1 MRKKSHISLSRGI
14 IKGLGEENIINHR
27 YTFYIGSIVP
37 DCIPSFITRR
47 HNMEQT
53 FDIFVKHM
61 EKFVDKLGEKN
72 KLGFG
77 QTIRMGMIL
86 HYIADYFTLPHN
98 SHYEGGFKDHCVYE
112 GAQLRFMRSF
122 VKNVRDEEISITPP
136 DPLKDIRQIVEYIKE
151 KHREYVR
158 LHQGVKED
166 CEFSLEAC
174 LCVALSLFKIGKE
187 KYGTSL
193 VASC

>member
-61 EKFVDKLGEKN
+61 EKFVDKLGKKN

-112 GAQLRFMRSF
+112 GAQLRCMRDY
-122 VKNVRDEEISITPP
+122 VKEVRSEDVNINLPA
-136 DPLKDIRQIVEYIKE
+136 PLKDIKQVVEYIKG
-151 KHREYVR
+151 KHQEYVK
-158 LHQGVKED
+158 LHQGVKDD
-166 CEFSLEAC
+166 CEFSLETC
-174 LCVALSLFKIGKE
+174 ICVALSLFRIG
-187 KYGTSL
+187 TQNQSVVL
-193 VASC
+193 ATV

>member
-1 MRKKSHISLSRGI
+1 MRKKSHISLSRGV
-14 IKGLGEENIINHR
+14 IKGLGEENIIRHR

-61 EKFVDKLGEKN
+61 EKFVDKLGKRD
-72 KLGFG
+72 KLGFR
-77 QTIRMGMIL
+77 QSIRMGMIL

-98 SHYEGGFKDHCVYE
+98 SHYEGGFKEHCVYE
-112 GAQLRFMRSF
+112 GAQLRFMKSYVND
-122 VKNVRDEEISITPP
+122 VKTEAINIQLP
-136 DPLKDIRQIVEYIKE
+136 DPLGDIKQVVEYIKE
-151 KHREYVR
+151 KHQEYVM
-158 LHQGVKED
+158 LCQGVKED

-174 LCVALSLFKIGKE
+174 LCVAISLFKIGAS
-187 KYGTSL
+187 KYGMKLAT
-193 VASC
+193 A

>member
-1 MRKKSHISLSRGI
+1 MRKKSHISLSRGVI
-14 IKGLGEENIINHR
+14 TGLGEENLIKHR

-37 DCIPSFITRR
+37 DCIPSFIVRR

-61 EKFVDKLGEKN
+61 EKFADKLKKKEKI
-72 KLGFG
+72 GFR
-77 QTIRMGMIL
+77 QSIRMGMIM

-98 SHYEGGFKDHCVYE
+98 SHYEGGFKEHCVYE
-112 GAQLRFMRSF
+112 AQQLKFMRNF
-122 VKNVRDEEISITPP
+122 VGKVREGQLKVERP
-136 DPLKDIRQIVEYIKE
+136 DALKDVKQIVEYIKT
-151 KHREYVR
+151 KHQEYVQ

-174 LCVALSLFKIGKE
+174 LCVALSLFNMRGQVQA
-187 KYGTSL
+187 
-193 VASC
+193 VATA